1 MTWTRSNSVG
11 RGAGSAPAALAR
23 RAVRWGAAGV
33 ATAAAVA
40 TGLGGVTAAS
50 AATAISIPVPC
61 SVTALNAAISFSPS
75 NTILVLKP
83 GCVYVTSGP
92 LSNINRNLTIVGS
105 NDTIRLTGAGTI
117 LHVNQ
122 RAAWASASSRSPA
135 ATASASEPGA
145 IHNVGGTLSLTST
158 TFRDNDGGYGG
169 AIQNSS
175 GGALTISSSTFAD
188 NDASVIRGG
197 GAIANR
203 DSSTTTVTAPRSSTT
218 RAAMAA
224 RSTTTAGS

>member
-61 SVTALNAAISFSPS
+61 SVTALNAAISLSPS

-83 GCVYVTSGP
+83 GCFYVTSGP

-105 NDTIRLTGAGTI
+105 NDTIRLTGPARSCTSTT
-117 LHVNQ
+117 
-122 RAAWASASSRSPA
+122 RRWASASSRSPA
-135 ATASASEPGA
+135 ATGRLPSRAPF
-145 IHNVGGTLSLTST
+145 T
-158 TFRDNDGGYGG
+158 TW
-169 AIQNSS
+169 
-175 GGALTISSSTFAD
+175 
-188 NDASVIRGG
+188 
-197 GAIANR
+197 
-203 DSSTTTVTAPRSSTT
+203 
-218 RAAMAA
+218 AA
-224 RSTTTAGS
+224 RSR